1 MTNVVQLA
9 TREQTPAE
17 ALAEAALEPLT
28 GVIILAMRDDGCMYW
43 KQTGL
48 SNMHA
53 TWLLSRA
60 LHAHHT
66 ALEAASE

>member
-1 MTNVVQLA
+1 MTNVTALP
-9 TREQTPAE
+9 TREQRPAE
-17 ALAEAALEPLT
+17 ALAEAAAEPLT
-28 GVIILAMRDDGCMYW
+28 GVLILAMRDDGFMYW

-48 SNMHA
+48 SNMQA

-66 ALEAASE
+66 ALEDTSK

>member
-9 TREQTPAE
+9 TREQAPAE
-17 ALAEAALEPLT
+17 ALIEASSEPLT
-28 GVIILAMRDDGCMYW
+28 GVIILAMREDGFMYW

-48 SNMHA
+48 TNMHA

-66 ALEAASE
+66 ALEKASE